1 MQKEDKLLMERLMHK
16 ILWLLVAAG
25 LLSGCATPY
34 PEQVRNG
41 SNEEIVGMIRKGDI
55 KYHTGGIIEQ
65 VVADRSLVC
74 DWVTQGRREVVET
87 FVRQTPPLRGESVI
101 HRLPLLA
108 CITSAE
114 DYDFYKR
121 LGAPTHR
128 YSNHYV
134 YNPPYWLHATP
145 LSEAASNGNA
155 LAVSLL
161 IADGVPVDQPG
172 HRRITPLGYVLRTK
186 EMLRSGPQEFRP
198 GYWGAAYFDFF
209 YYADGADMRYGP
221 KTLEELDRVMA
232 ILLQSGADP
241 DALTADGQSIGG
253 RAASRP
259 GETLRQR
266 YAKDSSFQQA
276 MGLARELRGD
286 FFRCRDG
293 KFLPAC
299 QHVSAQADPLST
311 IALAAAQRV
320 SELDLE
326 QQEWA
331 RLKAAQAC
339 RLWRDDWLYLGS
351 ACASGLAHGTGQ
363 ARARDGSRA
372 FEGRFERGQP
382 SQGRLLFRG
391 EPYFEGALKNLTPEG
406 AGICWHQG
414 QPEECRML
422 NGQRIDALH
431 KQREDNARL
440 QQQAREQERRD
451 EEARMQRQ
459 IEETRRRREREA
471 EERRE
476 RKNERALA
484 AGIAAMRGGNAGPA
498 ASNDGLASSLRMAQ
512 QQNQIM
518 AQGMADI
525 QRAQAQREEARREQA
540 RREAAQQEA
549 ERQARQQAQ
558 QRLMA
563 QQNQQA
569 QSLETTRQRQ
579 QREAAA
585 ERAREDEARRTREEE
600 TRRQEEA
607 QAATARREAE
617 RQQRERERQAEQQSQ
632 ARLEADYLKA
642 IKEGTRMKVI
652 SCYGDHYV
660 SGERPRVKEPA
671 GMSSCVNVAVTAWCP
686 GDRSGRPVLA
696 RNFVGMAGC
705 FGDTYKIEPRP
716 SCKAED
722 MRVVVESV
730 QSCP

>member
-1 MQKEDKLLMERLMHK
+1 MLK
-16 ILWLLVAAG
+16 IMWLLVAVG

-34 PEQVRNG
+34 PEEASSG
-41 SNEEIVGMIRKGDI
+41 STDDIVGMIRKGDI

-74 DWVTQGRREVVET
+74 DWVAQGRREVVEA
-87 FVRQTPPLRGESVI
+87 FVRQTPPLRGESVV

-108 CITSAE
+108 CVTRAE
-114 DYDFYKR
+114 DYPFYKR

-128 YSNHYV
+128 YSDHYL
-134 YNPPYWLHATP
+134 YYQGYWPHATP
-145 LSEAASNGNA
+145 LSEAASNGNT

-172 HRRITPLGYVLRTK
+172 HRKITPLGYVLRTK
-186 EMLRSGPQEFRP
+186 EMLRSGPQQFRP

-209 YYADGADMRYGP
+209 FHADGADMRYGP
-221 KTLEELDRVMA
+221 RTLEELDRVMA

-241 DALTADGQSIGG
+241 DALTTDGQSIGG

-276 MGLARELRGD
+276 MGRARELRGD
-286 FFRCRDG
+286 FFRCRDS
-293 KFLPAC
+293 KFVPAC
-299 QHVSAQADPLST
+299 QHVSTQADPLST
-311 IALAAAQRV
+311 IASAAATLA
-320 SELDLE
+320 SELDRE

-331 RLKAAQAC
+331 RLQAAQAC
-339 RLWRDDWLYLGS
+339 RLWRDDWLYTGF
-351 ACASGLAHGTGQ
+351 ACANGLAHGTGQ
-363 ARARDGSRA
+363 ARTRDGSLA

-382 SQGRLLFRG
+382 AQGRLLVRG
-391 EPYFEGALKNLTPEG
+391 QPYFEGALKNLTPEG
-406 AGICWHQG
+406 AGICWYQG

-431 KQREDNARL
+431 KQREENVRL
-440 QQQAREQERRD
+440 HQQAREQERRD

-459 IEETRRRREREA
+459 MEEARRRREREA

-476 RKNERALA
+476 RNNERALA
-484 AGIAAMRGGNAGPA
+484 AGIAAMRGGNSGLA

-540 RREAAQQEA
+540 RREAAQQET
-549 ERQARQQAQ
+549 ERNARQQAQ
-558 QRLMA
+558 QRLLA
-563 QQNQQA
+563 QQNQQS
-569 QSLETTRQRQ
+569 QNLEAARQQQ
-579 QREAAA
+579 QREAAVQ
-585 ERAREDEARRTREEE
+585 RAREDEARRSREEE
-600 TRRQEEA
+600 ARRQQEA
-607 QAATARREAE
+607 QAAAARRDAE
-617 RQQRERERQAEQQSQ
+617 RQQRERERQAEQQNQ
-632 ARLEADYLKA
+632 ARLKTDYLKS
-642 IKEGTRMKVI
+642 IKDGTRMKVI

-660 SGERPRVKEPA
+660 SGERPRIKEPA
-671 GMSSCVNVAVTAWCP
+671 GVSSCVNVAVTAWCP